1 MKSDKTAKPSP
12 ALDETPQAK
21 TEDDVGFGV
30 KGPEDEIISLTPA
43 ETHDAETLAELITDR
58 ADSERILFQFF
69 EAIPAERKERIHN
82 HALTILKAY
91 DELRQLPQTRIQ

>member
-1 MKSDKTAKPSP
+1 MKSDKTAK
-12 ALDETPQAK
+12 AEKATETPLL
-21 TEDDVGFGV
+21 
-30 KGPEDEIISLTPA
+30 EISEPDPAFLSEA
-43 ETHDAETLAELITDR
+43 ETHDAETLAGLITGR

-69 EAIPAERKERIHN
+69 EAIPAKRKERIHS